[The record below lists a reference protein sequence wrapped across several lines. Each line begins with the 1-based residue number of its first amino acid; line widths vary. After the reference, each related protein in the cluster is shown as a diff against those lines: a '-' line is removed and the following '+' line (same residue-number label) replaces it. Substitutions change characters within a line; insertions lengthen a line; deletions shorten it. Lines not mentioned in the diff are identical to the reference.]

1 MCRLIPNVSH
11 LDLNLRFRVCRATAM
26 SDSEINQLS
35 HREANSSLDPSGQPP
50 PTGWQGTIARFFKFH
65 EYRTNI
71 RTEVL
76 AGVTTFM
83 TMAYILAVNPS
94 ILSNAIFLQQPQD
107 LFGELVIATAI
118 SSAIASLLMGVVSN
132 YPFAMAPGMGLNA
145 FFAFSIVKGLGIS
158 WRVALTAVLLEGLL
172 TIALTVS
179 NVRTYVVN
187 AVPECLKQATA
198 AGIGL
203 FLAYIALSGDPK
215 MGGAGLIV
223 ANSATKTA
231 LGDLSQPPTWMAIAG
246 ILITAALVARRIK
259 GALLWGILATALLG
273 WILGVASW
281 PKGFI
286 AFPQWPGDLLG
297 QSVIGLGQLGST
309 NLWDLLAI
317 VFVLAFVD
325 LFDTVGTLS
334 GIGIQGGYIDDKG
347 ELPRVGKT
355 LIADACGTTI
365 GAVLGTSPVTTYIE
379 SAAGV
384 AEGGRTGFT
393 SVIVAALFI
402 LSVFFIPVLAA
413 VPAFATAPALI
424 IVGVL
429 MAGNVRL
436 IRWDDPAESIPSFLT
451 ILMMPLTYSIAE
463 GLAIGFITYPLIKT
477 FQGKVH
483 ETSAAVW
490 VLAGIFV
497 LRFVMTALKI
507 GG

>member
-1 MCRLIPNVSH
+1 M
-11 LDLNLRFRVCRATAM
+11 
-26 SDSEINQLS
+26 
-35 HREANSSLDPSGQPP
+35 
-50 PTGWQGTIARFFKFH
+50 
-65 EYRTNI
+65 

-83 TMAYILAVNPS
+83 TMAYILAVNPG

-118 SSAIASLLMGVVSN
+118 SSAIASLLMGLVSN

-145 FFAFSIVKGLGIS
+145 FFTFSIVKGLGIN

-187 AVPECLKQATA
+187 AIPECLKQATA
-198 AGIGL
+198 AGIGF
-203 FLAYIALSGDPK
+203 FLAYIALAGDPK
-215 MGGAGLIV
+215 TGGAGLIV
-223 ANSATKTA
+223 ANPATKTA
-231 LGDLSQPPTWMAIAG
+231 LGDLSQPPTLMAIAG
-246 ILITAALVARRIK
+246 ILFTTAFVARRIK

-273 WILGVASW
+273 WILGVAPW
-281 PKGFI
+281 PKGII

-297 QSVIGLGQLGST
+297 QSIIGLGQLAQT
-309 NLWDLLAI
+309 NLWDLLAV

-334 GIGIQGGYIDDKG
+334 GVGIQGGYIDENG
-347 ELPRVGKT
+347 ELPRAGKT

-384 AEGGRTGFT
+384 AEGGRTGFS
-393 SVIVAALFI
+393 SVIVAALFT
-402 LSVFFIPVLAA
+402 LSVFFIPLLAA

-436 IRWDDPAESIPSFLT
+436 IRWDDPAESIPSFLI
-451 ILMMPLTYSIAE
+451 ILLMPLTYSIAE
-463 GLAIGFITYPLIKT
+463 GLAIGFITYPLIKA
-477 FQGKVH
+477 FQGKGH
-483 ETSAAVW
+483 EISLAVW
-490 VLAGIFV
+490 ILAGIFV
-497 LRFVMTALKI
+497 LRFVMMGLKF

>member
-1 MCRLIPNVSH
+1 
-11 LDLNLRFRVCRATAM
+11 M
-26 SDSEINQLS
+26 SN
-35 HREANSSLDPSGQPP
+35 REANELSDRQTDSGPESSPQPQP
-50 PTGWQGTIARFFKFH
+50 NGWQGAIARFFNF
-65 EYRTNI
+65 EENRTNL

-83 TMAYILAVNPS
+83 TMAYILAVNPG
-94 ILSNAIFLQQPQD
+94 ILSNAIFLQQPED

-118 SSAIASLLMGVVSN
+118 SSAIASLLMGLVSN

-145 FFAFSIVKGLGIS
+145 FFTFSIVKGLGIN

-187 AVPECLKQATA
+187 AIPECLKQATA
-198 AGIGL
+198 AGIGF
-203 FLAYIALSGDPK
+203 FLAYIALAGDPK
-215 MGGAGLIV
+215 TGGAGLIV
-223 ANSATKTA
+223 ANPATKTA
-231 LGDLSQPPTWMAIAG
+231 LGDLSQPPTLMAIAG
-246 ILITAALVARRIK
+246 ILLTTAFVARRIQ

-273 WILGVASW
+273 WILGVAPW
-281 PKGFI
+281 PKGII

-297 QSVIGLGQLGST
+297 QSIIGLGQLTQT
-309 NLWDLLAI
+309 NLWDLLAV

-334 GIGIQGGYIDDKG
+334 GVGIQGGYIDENG
-347 ELPRVGKT
+347 ELPRAGKT

-393 SVIVAALFI
+393 SVIVAALFT
-402 LSVFFIPVLAA
+402 LSVFFIPLLAA

-436 IRWDDPAESIPSFLT
+436 IRWDDPAESIPSFLI
-451 ILMMPLTYSIAE
+451 ILLMPLTYSIAE
-463 GLAIGFITYPLIKT
+463 GLAIGFITYPLIKA
-477 FQGKVH
+477 FQGKGH
-483 ETSAAVW
+483 EISLAVW
-490 VLAGIFV
+490 ILAGIFV
-497 LRFVMTALKI
+497 LRFVMMGLKF

>member
-1 MCRLIPNVSH
+1 
-11 LDLNLRFRVCRATAM
+11 M
-26 SDSEINQLS
+26 SN
-35 HREANSSLDPSGQPP
+35 READELSDRQTDSSPESSPQPQP
-50 PTGWQGTIARFFKFH
+50 NGWQGAIARFFNF
-65 EYRTNI
+65 EENRTNM

-83 TMAYILAVNPS
+83 TMAYILAVNPG

-118 SSAIASLLMGVVSN
+118 SSAIASLLMGLVSN

-145 FFAFSIVKGLGIS
+145 FFTFSIVKGLGIN

-187 AVPECLKQATA
+187 AIPECLKQATA
-198 AGIGL
+198 AGIGF
-203 FLAYIALSGDPK
+203 FLAYIALAGDPK
-215 MGGAGLIV
+215 TGGAGLIV
-223 ANSATKTA
+223 ANPVTKTA
-231 LGDLSQPPTWMAIAG
+231 LGDLSQPPTLMVIAG
-246 ILITAALVARRIK
+246 ILFTTAFVARRIK

-273 WILGVASW
+273 WILGVAPW
-281 PKGFI
+281 PKGII

-297 QSVIGLGQLGST
+297 QSIIGLGQLAQT
-309 NLWDLLAI
+309 NLWDLLAV

-334 GIGIQGGYIDDKG
+334 GVGIQGGYIDENG
-347 ELPRVGKT
+347 ELPRAGKT

-384 AEGGRTGFT
+384 AEGGRTGFS
-393 SVIVAALFI
+393 SVIVAALFT
-402 LSVFFIPVLAA
+402 LSVFFIPLLAA

-436 IRWDDPAESIPSFLT
+436 IRWDDPAESIPSFLI
-451 ILMMPLTYSIAE
+451 ILLMPLTYSIAE
-463 GLAIGFITYPLIKT
+463 GLAIGFITYPLIKA
-477 FQGKVH
+477 FQGKGH
-483 ETSAAVW
+483 EISLAVW
-490 VLAGIFV
+490 ILAGIFV
-497 LRFVMTALKI
+497 LRFVMMGLKF

>member
-1 MCRLIPNVSH
+1 
-11 LDLNLRFRVCRATAM
+11 M
-26 SDSEINQLS
+26 SNSEVNELGHPGI
-35 HREANSSLDPSGQPP
+35 ESSPEPSPQPE
-50 PTGWQGTIARFFKFH
+50 PTGWQGAIARYFKFQ

-76 AGVTTFM
+76 AGITTFI
-83 TMAYILAVNPS
+83 TMAYILAVNPG
-94 ILSNAIFLQQPQD
+94 ILSNAIFLEQPQD
-107 LFGELVIATAI
+107 LFSELVIATAI
-118 SSAIASLLMGVVSN
+118 SSAIATLLMGLVSN

-145 FFAFSIVKGLGIS
+145 FFSFSIVLGLGID

-179 NVRTYVVN
+179 NIRTYVVN

-198 AGIGL
+198 AGIGF

-215 MGGAGLIV
+215 TGGAGLIV
-223 ANSATKTA
+223 ANEATKTG
-231 LGDLSQPPTWMAIAG
+231 LGDLSQPPTLMAIAG
-246 ILITAALVARRIK
+246 ILITSALIARRVK

-273 WILGVASW
+273 WILGTAPW
-281 PKGFI
+281 PQGI
-286 AFPQWPGDLLG
+286 LAFPQWPGALLG
-297 QSVIGLGQLGST
+297 QSVIGLGQLGQT
-309 NLWDLLAI
+309 NFWDLLAI

-334 GIGIQGGYIDDKG
+334 GVGIQAGYIDENG
-347 ELPRVGKT
+347 ELPRAGKT

-393 SVIVAALFI
+393 SVIVAILFA
-402 LSVFFIPVLAA
+402 LSVFFIPLLAA

-451 ILMMPLTYSIAE
+451 ILLMPLTYSIAE
-463 GLAIGFITYPLIKT
+463 GLAIGFITYPLIKA
-477 FQGKVH
+477 FQGKAH
-483 ETSAAVW
+483 EISLGIW
-490 VLAGIFV
+490 ILAGIFV
-497 LRFVMTALKI
+497 LRFIMMALKI

>member
-1 MCRLIPNVSH
+1 
-11 LDLNLRFRVCRATAM
+11 M
-26 SDSEINQLS
+26 SN
-35 HREANSSLDPSGQPP
+35 READELSDRQTDSSPESSPQPQP
-50 PTGWQGTIARFFKFH
+50 NGWHGAIARFFNF
-65 EYRTNI
+65 EENRTNL

-83 TMAYILAVNPS
+83 TMAYILAVNPG

-118 SSAIASLLMGVVSN
+118 SSAIASLLMGLVSN

-145 FFAFSIVKGLGIS
+145 FFTFSIVKGLGIN

-187 AVPECLKQATA
+187 AIPECLKQATA
-198 AGIGL
+198 AGIGF
-203 FLAYIALSGDPK
+203 FLAYIALAGDPK
-215 MGGAGLIV
+215 TGGAGLIV
-223 ANSATKTA
+223 ANPATKTA
-231 LGDLSQPPTWMAIAG
+231 LGDLSQPPTLMAIAG
-246 ILITAALVARRIK
+246 ILLTTAFVARRIQ

-273 WILGVASW
+273 WILGVAPW
-281 PKGFI
+281 PKGII

-297 QSVIGLGQLGST
+297 QSIIGLGQLAQT
-309 NLWDLLAI
+309 NLWDLLAV

-334 GIGIQGGYIDDKG
+334 GVGIQGGYIDENG
-347 ELPRVGKT
+347 ELPRAGKT

-393 SVIVAALFI
+393 SVIVAALFT
-402 LSVFFIPVLAA
+402 LSVFFIPLLAA

-436 IRWDDPAESIPSFLT
+436 IRWDDPAESIPSFLI
-451 ILMMPLTYSIAE
+451 ILLMPLTYSIAE
-463 GLAIGFITYPLIKT
+463 GLAIGFITYPLIKA
-477 FQGKVH
+477 FQGKGH
-483 ETSAAVW
+483 EISLGVW
-490 VLAGIFV
+490 ILAGIFV
-497 LRFVMTALKI
+497 LRFIMMGLKF